1 MKQVLASLSLISFCL
16 ISAQGFCADSK
27 SNTQLKDKTDKISY
41 SIGMDVGK
49 SIDKQ
54 GIQINPEAFV
64 QGLKDAKGKNSL
76 MTEDEMRQILLSLQT
91 EIMERQKKLA
101 RELAE
106 KNLAA
111 GEKFLA
117 DNKKKQDIKTL
128 PSGLQYKIIKEGNG
142 PTPKATDTVTTHY
155 QGKLIDGTEFDSS
168 YKRGEPAKFTVNG
181 VIPGWTEALQ
191 LMKTG
196 SKWEIYVPAKLAYG
210 EHGIGQVIG
219 PNSTL
224 IFDLELLSIEKP
236 EAQAQNKAATQSA
249 ANASKTEKK

>member
-1 MKQVLASLSLISFCL
+1 MKQVLASLGLISFCL
-16 ISAQGFCADSK
+16 VSATGFCADAK

-54 GIQINPEAFV
+54 GIQINPDAFV

-76 MTEDEMRQILLSLQT
+76 MTEDEMRQILLGLQT

-101 RELAE
+101 RELSE

-128 PSGLQYKIIKEGNG
+128 PSGLHYTIIKEGQG
-142 PTPKATDTVTTHY
+142 ASPKAPD
-155 QGKLIDGTEFDSS
+155 
-168 YKRGEPAKFTVNG
+168 
-181 VIPGWTEALQ
+181 
-191 LMKTG
+191 
-196 SKWEIYVPAKLAYG
+196 
-210 EHGIGQVIG
+210 
-219 PNSTL
+219 
-224 IFDLELLSIEKP
+224 
-236 EAQAQNKAATQSA
+236 
-249 ANASKTEKK
+249 